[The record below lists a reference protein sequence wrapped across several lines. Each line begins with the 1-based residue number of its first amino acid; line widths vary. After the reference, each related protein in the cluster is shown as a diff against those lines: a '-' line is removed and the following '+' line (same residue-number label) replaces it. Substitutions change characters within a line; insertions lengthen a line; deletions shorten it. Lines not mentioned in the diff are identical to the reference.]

1 MKRIEF
7 IAPVEA
13 IRGNIS
19 GAQKLQY
26 AENNNPAYDGPVGS
40 VNYARNYSPRFIGAK
55 RAKDGLKYFSV
66 RTKTANHLTPK
77 AKKAMALMGG
87 TGAIIAAILR
97 DKTTPLYVAL
107 YAQFLK
113 LQEYGSKKSFRK
125 TLTDLILPALKAKQ
139 AVITLTGPN
148 APVSFNNPWVS
159 GGTASYNV
167 TISSAI
173 LVKFWSELANDP
185 VLFTVDGRTGVA
197 HGGAAAAETFAAVIA
212 GNHNVLGLSLNDEG
226 TGYKRVKLGNMF
238 VTFVDNDVTYNAVD
252 TRVISKQAG
261 DTSNTITYELSGDAA
276 PIWDD

>member
-13 IRGNIS
+13 VRGNLS

-40 VNYARNYSPRFIGAK
+40 VNYARNYSPRFVGAK

-66 RTKTANHLTPK
+66 RTKSANHLTPK

-87 TGAIIAAILR
+87 TGAIIASILH
-97 DKTTPLYVAL
+97 DKTTHLYVAL

-113 LQEYGSKKSFRK
+113 LQEYGSQKSFRK

-167 TISSAI
+167 TISTAI
-173 LVKFWSELANDP
+173 LVKFWSELANNP
-185 VLFTVDGRTGVA
+185 VEFTVDGRKGVA
-197 HGGAAAAETFAAVIA
+197 H
-212 GNHNVLGLSLNDEG
+212 S
-226 TGYKRVKLGNMF
+226 
-238 VTFVDNDVTYNAVD
+238 
-252 TRVISKQAG
+252 G
-261 DTSNTITYELSGDAA
+261 DTFGTIIASNYNNLVLSADSSTESEADVVKQGDLFVNGGEPADPTLIA
-276 PIWDD
+276 TMLVTDVIVGNQAYALGSFIGKG